1 MQLRD
6 WDKRACSTDLKK
18 TKFGEL
24 KGEEGKITESRM
36 LKNAKV
42 VTMTEGSGSF

>member
-1 MQLRD
+1 MLNRFEKD
-6 WDKRACSTDLKK
+6 NVW
-18 TKFGEL
+18 EL

-42 VTMTEGSGSF
+42 ATMTEGSGSF